1 MCGALGRAQVGPSS
15 LDALNWNQLVVG
27 LERFDVRRKRALRD
41 GGPQGTDLLLDRLMT
56 ARASRSAEL
65 TCSNK
70 SACAPCSTAR
80 ATTIFA
86 SASFTVAGTVSESWP
101 CAPILTEKP

>member
-56 ARASRSAEL
+56 ARASRSAGARYADAPAGKPRGL
-65 TCSNK
+65 TRH
-70 SACAPCSTAR
+70 AQGGRGAA
-80 ATTIFA
+80 
-86 SASFTVAGTVSESWP
+86 W
-101 CAPILTEKP
+101 